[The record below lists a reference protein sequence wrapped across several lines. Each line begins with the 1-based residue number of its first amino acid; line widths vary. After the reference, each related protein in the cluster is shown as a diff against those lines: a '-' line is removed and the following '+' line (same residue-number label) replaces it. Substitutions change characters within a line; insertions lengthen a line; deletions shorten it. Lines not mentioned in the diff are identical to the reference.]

1 MTEKHTSLEP
11 TFADAMMVIAAA
23 ADLPKQTRRH
33 WCSSLAGIAK
43 AFDQPPE
50 LIPARYSAVRARLAA
65 LHHVPLDWVAKTLAN
80 HKSNT
85 KAALIWF
92 AKEKDV
98 LPNGVPLSPAWDRLR
113 IQLTDPST
121 RYRLMPLMR
130 FCSGVHIE
138 PEAVEEAVIDRYM
151 DHRARTTT
159 RASDAAS
166 RRIMARL
173 WNTGI
178 GRIDGWPQLRLVEP
192 PVKASEGPAWDDFP
206 EGLRTD
212 IEGYLT
218 GLTRNHKNKT
228 GHRSRACQPSTL
240 TTRKRELVAA
250 ARMAVNV
257 GISIDSLTSLS
268 ALVHPDVAEKILE
281 GYWPQGE
288 EVPKTYTINLSCR
301 FVALAHAIGGLDE
314 DALRRLEDARFAL
327 EQHRGDGMTPKNLGL
342 IRFVLT
348 DGVWSRVVNLPE
360 QLMQQARLQ
369 RRHAPVR
376 AAVLAQI
383 AVAVAILTV
392 APVRLGNL
400 ASIRLGENLI
410 KPGGPYSI
418 YWLTFRKYDVKNRT
432 ALQLKLDGMVTAI
445 INEYVH
451 DFRPALMRGSNADW
465 LFPGESG
472 EHKEKISFSTQI
484 VDRVQKSTG
493 LRITV
498 HQFRHAAGALILKH
512 RPGEYELVR
521 QTLGHKSIQTTIKFY
536 LDLET
541 TQASEIF
548 TDIVRNRLDFKRN
561 GASHENRA

>member
-1 MTEKHTSLEP
+1 MTEKHTALEP
-11 TFADAMMVIAAA
+11 TFADAIIAITAA
-23 ADLPKQTRRH
+23 TDLSAQTRRH

-43 AFDQPPE
+43 AFEQPIE
-50 LIPARYSAVRARLAA
+50 LIPARYSAIRARMAV

-80 HKSNT
+80 HRSNT

-98 LPNGVPLSPAWDRLR
+98 LPHGVPLSPAWGQLR
-113 IQLTDPST
+113 VQLTDPST

-130 FCSGVHIE
+130 FCSGVRIE
-138 PEAVEEAVIDRYM
+138 PEAVDETVIDRYM
-151 DHRARTTT
+151 DHRAQTTA
-159 RASDAAS
+159 RASDTAS
-166 RRIMARL
+166 RRILARL
-173 WNTGI
+173 WNAGV
-178 GRIDGWPQLRLVEP
+178 GRIDGWPKVRLVEP
-192 PVKASEGPAWDDFP
+192 PVKAAEGPGWNDFP
-206 EGLRTD
+206 QGLRTD

-218 GLTRNHKNKT
+218 GLTRIRRNNA
-228 GHRSRACQPSTL
+228 GERRQPCKSSTI

-250 ARMAVNV
+250 VRMAAKV
-257 GISIDSLTSLS
+257 GVPIASLTSLI
-268 ALVHPDVAEKILE
+268 ALVHPDVAEKILD
-281 GYWPQGE
+281 GYWRKDG
-288 EVPKTYTINLSCR
+288 EVPTTYTINLSCR

-314 DALRRLEDARFAL
+314 DVLRRLEDARFAL
-327 EQHRGDGMTPKNLGL
+327 EQHREDGMTPKNLAL
-342 IRFVLT
+342 IRLVLT
-348 DGVWSRVVNLPE
+348 DGVWSRVADLPE
-360 QLMQQARLQ
+360 QLMQQARLK

-383 AVAVAILTV
+383 AVAVAILSV

-400 ASIRLGENLI
+400 ASIRLGKNLI

-418 YWLTFRKYDVKNRT
+418 YWLTFRKYDVKNQT
-432 ALQLKLDGMVTAI
+432 ALQFKLDEMVTGI
-445 INEYVH
+445 IDEYVH

-484 VDRVQKSTG
+484 VERVQKSTG

-521 QTLGHKSIQTTIKFY
+521 RTLGHKSIQTTINFY
-536 LDLET
+536 CDLET

-548 TDIVRNRLDFKRN
+548 TDIVRHRLDFKHN
-561 GASHENRA
+561 AA